1 MGSEYMGPFPDP
13 NWQHNQP
20 FSQRQPSSAP
30 KQIDDEDTQPRLRTP
45 ASRMS
50 PPRREERYPLEEPA
64 YQEHVT
70 GSLVVPSSEAPK
82 FRPAYQPYGAPPVQ
96 WPAGAQPGRP
106 QPLPYPGYGQMPYNN
121 GQHGYGYPPMPYAG
135 YYPGYYPPGWRYPQ
149 KPRRSGYQLGVA
161 ITSFVGAILSILAGF
176 VCLLIFLLVA
186 IAPTASSTVR
196 PDARFGG
203 MMEFLAFAV
212 AGLGGGGVALYHS
225 IRAWFFY
232 RKPSARF
239 KLPWFWTFLLL
250 YLAVIAAGSYLYFA
264 KQSVTYPA
272 LTAVL
277 IALAG
282 ILPATTIL
290 SLGLRRIHFPR
301 QAQWPTTWRR
311 FALAL
316 ISGSTLAIL
325 LALIFELVLTVV
337 VSREMGTNVSLDN
350 PDQQIPSDPRAI
362 VFLFILV
369 SVIAPL
375 VEEAV
380 KPLAVVIMI
389 GRIRSAAE
397 AFVLGLACGIG
408 FDLVETTGYIGQGY
422 QDWLSVALQR
432 STAGLLHGFGAG
444 MTALGWYF
452 ITHPNSTRKA
462 NRILL
467 AFGCWC
473 YAIVQHAIWNG
484 SFGLQLLPAPVG
496 PYLDQGT
503 IPLGSITV
511 PSFLLVYVVESV
523 LMLIF
528 FLFVTRKLRSK
539 NEEQTP
545 PSASVNRSNVS
556 RTGQPWREPTV
567 AAGA

>member
-1 MGSEYMGPFPDP
+1 
-13 NWQHNQP
+13 
-20 FSQRQPSSAP
+20 
-30 KQIDDEDTQPRLRTP
+30 
-45 ASRMS
+45 
-50 PPRREERYPLEEPA
+50 
-64 YQEHVT
+64 
-70 GSLVVPSSEAPK
+70 VP
-82 FRPAYQPYGAPPVQ
+82 Y
-96 WPAGAQPGRP
+96 
-106 QPLPYPGYGQMPYNN
+106 
-121 GQHGYGYPPMPYAG
+121 G
-135 YYPGYYPPGWRYPQ
+135 YYPGYYYPYGWGYPQ

-176 VCLLIFLLVA
+176 GCLLIFLVLA
-186 IAPTASSTVR
+186 IAPTALSTVR
-196 PDARFGG
+196 PGARFGG
-203 MMEFLAFAV
+203 LMEFFAFAV

-250 YLAVIAAGSYLYFA
+250 YLVVIAVGTYLYFT

-272 LTAVL
+272 LTVVL

-282 ILPATTIL
+282 ILPAMTIM
-290 SLGLRRIHFPR
+290 SLALRRIHFPR

-311 FALAL
+311 FALSL

-325 LALIFELVLTVV
+325 LALIFELVLSVV
-337 VSREMGTNVSLDN
+337 VSLQLGMQNLSLDN
-350 PDQQIPSDPRAI
+350 PDQPIPNNPRAI
-362 VFLFILV
+362 WFLFILV

-375 VEEAV
+375 VEETV
-380 KPLAVVIMI
+380 KPLAVVILI
-389 GRIRSAAE
+389 GRVRSAAE

-422 QDWLSVALQR
+422 QGWLAVALQR
-432 STAGLLHGFGAG
+432 SSAGLLHGFGAG

-452 ITHPNSTRKA
+452 ITHPKSTRKM
-462 NRILL
+462 NRVLL

-473 YAIVQHAIWNG
+473 YAILQHALWNG
-484 SFGLQLLPAPVG
+484 SFGLQLLPAPIG
-496 PYLDQGT
+496 PYLDKGT
-503 IPLGSITV
+503 IPLGPITF

-528 FLFVTRKLRSK
+528 FLYVTRKLCAR

-545 PSASVNRSNVS
+545 PASVNEPNVS
-556 RTGQPWREPTV
+556 RVGQPGCAPQMMARV
-567 AAGA
+567 